1 MRAFLSLFFTLFFF
15 HNGAKAQESV
25 ALDFKKIDLYL
36 EKTQK
41 EWNVPGM
48 SVGIIQDGKL
58 VFSKGY
64 GLKEVGR
71 NDQPDEHTLY
81 AVASNSKAFTSALMA
96 MYVQEGKLRWTD
108 KVVDHLPY
116 FRLYEPGISEK
127 VNLMDILSH
136 RVGLR
141 TFSGDI
147 LWYKS
152 KLTSEQIIR
161 RLRYMPNQFE
171 FRDGFGYSN
180 VMYVTAGEILKKAG
194 GKPWG
199 ELVTER
205 ILKPLGMSRTTYK
218 LSELTKL
225 GNLASPHALV
235 DGKNVPIPY
244 TDWEEVAATGGL
256 YSSVSDMSK
265 WLILHLQNG
274 INGKDTLLRPG
285 SYSQLWTMHNN
296 FEVNHQGYGYFNVN
310 YSGYGLGWVLRD
322 FHGVMN
328 ASHTGGYDGMITSVS
343 IFPDLNAGVI
353 VLTNGLESPITAV
366 SNYLNEAL
374 LGKPEKDWS
383 KITLERQKQNKD
395 RDTRI
400 KDKLS
405 ARVKD
410 TKPALPLEKY
420 AGVYHT
426 AVYGDIKVSLQQGRL
441 KIEFEHTPFL
451 NAWLDHF
458 HYDTWQL
465 NWINQSPWYT
475 FGTVQ
480 FTLNSE
486 LKVTGIQFDVP
497 NDDFWFEE
505 LNASKKP

>member
-1 MRAFLSLFFTLFFF
+1 MRYLVCLLLFIFVFV
-15 HNGAKAQESV
+15 AKAQDKTT
-25 ALDFKKIDLYL
+25 LDLEKIDRYL
-36 EKTQK
+36 AKTQK

-64 GLKEVGR
+64 GQKEVGKPE
-71 NDQPDEHTLY
+71 QPDANTLY
-81 AVASNSKAFTSALMA
+81 AIASNSKAFTSALMA
-96 MYVQEGKLRWTD
+96 MYVQEGKLKWTD
-108 KVVDHLPY
+108 KVVDYLPY

-127 VNLMDILSH
+127 VNLKDILSH
-136 RVGLR
+136 KVGLG

-152 KLTSEQIIR
+152 QLNSEQIIR
-161 RLRYMPNQFE
+161 RARHLPNKFE
-171 FRDGFGYSN
+171 FRDGYGYSN
-180 VMYVTAGEILKKAG
+180 LMFITAGEVLKKVS

-199 ELVTER
+199 EQVKER
-205 ILKPLGMSRTTYK
+205 ILKPLEMNRTTYRI
-218 LSELTKL
+218 SEITTL
-225 GNLASPHALV
+225 GNYAVPHALV
-235 DGKNVPIPY
+235 EGKNVAIPF
-244 TDWEEVAATGGL
+244 TDWEEIAATGGL

-265 WLILHLQNG
+265 WLVLHLQKG
-274 INGKDTLLRPG
+274 IHGKDTLLRPA
-285 SYSQLWTMHNN
+285 SYSQMWTMHNK
-296 FEVNHQGYGYFNVN
+296 FEVNHQDYGYFNVN

-383 KITLERQKQNKD
+383 KITLERQKQNKE

-400 KDKLS
+400 KDKLA
-405 ARVKD
+405 ARAKD
-410 TKPALPLEKY
+410 TKPSFPIQKY

-426 AVYGDIKVSLQQGRL
+426 PVYGDITVTVQQEKL

-465 NWINQSPWYT
+465 RWLNPSPWYT
-475 FGTVQ
+475 FGTLQ
-480 FTLNSE
+480 F
-486 LKVTGIQFDVP
+486 KVNAEMKVKGIEFDVP

-505 LNASKKP
+505 LNADKKP